1 MLLLKLLITSLYIV
15 SHFHSSD
22 SRIPIR
28 FRRRHK
34 TMIVSAIIGGSA
46 AAKLL
51 KPKKGILP
59 IPLPIPIPFPIEW
72 EQPPVVIHPKK
83 EIVSVAS
90 LDDRSEE
97 KKKPTTTTTTSTEK
111 PDTDYD
117 DEW

>member
-1 MLLLKLLITSLYIV
+1 MLLLKLLICSLYIV
-15 SHFHSSD
+15 SHFRDSE
-22 SRIPIR
+22 SRIPLR
-28 FRRRHK
+28 WRRHK
-34 TMIVSAIIGGSA
+34 TMIVSAIIGGGA

-83 EIVSVAS
+83 EIVSVPS

-97 KKKPTTTTTTSTEK
+97 KKKSTTTTTTTQK
-111 PDTDYD
+111 PDTDYND